1 MIQLLRTDS
10 EHPEFLPLVRQLDQ
24 YLAGVNGEEND
35 FFAQYNK
42 IDYLKNVVLAFDG
55 NEVVGCGAMK
65 EWESNSMEI
74 KRMFVPS
81 IHRGKGIATLILK
94 ELESWA
100 KELGYQQTV
109 LETSKSMEDAVG
121 LYTKTGYQVIPN
133 YGPYEKVETSICFEK
148 ILN

>member
-24 YLAGVNGEEND
+24 YLAGVNGENND
-35 FFAQYNK
+35 FFAQHNK
-42 IDYLKNVVLAFDG
+42 IDFLKNVVLALEG

-65 EWESNSMEI
+65 EWESSSMEI

-81 IHRGKGIATLILK
+81 IHRGKGIATAILF

-100 KELGYQQTV
+100 KELGYPRTV
-109 LETSKSMEDAVG
+109 LETSKSMVDAVG
-121 LYTKTGYQVIPN
+121 LYTKSGYHVIPN
-133 YGPYEKVETSICFEK
+133 YGPYENVETSICFEK
-148 ILN
+148 LWK